1 MDHTWLDKVSIV
13 YIIHFSVSD
22 MEWVACRY
30 IDDTLKKDYMTF
42 KPVPTVNPFMSN
54 FSNDTMDGAGGNDNG
69 DAPAPGTIG
78 SMQGIVGIL

>member
-78 SMQGIVGIL
+78 SSQGIVGIL

>member
-78 SMQGIVGIL
+78 STQGIVGIL

>member
-1 MDHTWLDKVSIV
+1 
-13 YIIHFSVSD
+13 

-78 SMQGIVGIL
+78 SSQGIVGIL

>member
-1 MDHTWLDKVSIV
+1 
-13 YIIHFSVSD
+13 

-78 SMQGIVGIL
+78 STQGIVGIL